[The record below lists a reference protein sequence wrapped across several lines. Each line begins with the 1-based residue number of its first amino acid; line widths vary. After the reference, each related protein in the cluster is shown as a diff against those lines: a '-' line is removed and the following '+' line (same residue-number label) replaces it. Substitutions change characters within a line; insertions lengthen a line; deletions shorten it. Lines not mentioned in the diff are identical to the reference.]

1 MDYCEAMSNRATS
14 LPFYWKDRREEKT
27 FLLFKPISWNNWL
40 GATLDKQEEKQD
52 EQEEEQNGDDNIS
65 IASSNVYNILTELFM

>member
-1 MDYCEAMSNRATS
+1 MSNRATS

-40 GATLDKQEEKQD
+40 GATLDEQEEKQD